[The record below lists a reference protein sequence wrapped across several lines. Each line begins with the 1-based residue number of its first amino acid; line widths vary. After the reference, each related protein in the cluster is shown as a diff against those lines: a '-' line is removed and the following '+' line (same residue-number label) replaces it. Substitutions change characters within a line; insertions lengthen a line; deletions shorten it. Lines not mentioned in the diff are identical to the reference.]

1 MALRGKTVS
10 VISLGCDKNR
20 VDTEYM
26 MQLLH
31 DSGCVFVH
39 DHSQAQV
46 IIVNTCGFIEPA
58 RKESVDTIMGVAE
71 YKQSGKCEKLI
82 ITGCLVQKYSEQ
94 LKELYEADAILG
106 TESYSKLCGIIERL
120 YSQVSDAQI
129 CEVTRTDPQFTKRF
143 ITTPPHYAYL
153 KIAEGCSNR
162 CTYCTIPS
170 IRGPYRS
177 RSKESII
184 EEAKA
189 LIDGGARELIVVA
202 QDTTRYGTDIYG
214 KPSLAMLAAELS
226 RLGADWIRLMYCYPE
241 LVTEELIRTVAENEK
256 ICKYLDIPLQHI
268 NTRILRLMN
277 RRCSGGDI
285 RKMLDNIA
293 KIDENIIVR
302 SSFILGF
309 PTETGPEY
317 EELLRFLE
325 EGRIGHAGFFAYS
338 AEPGT
343 PAAGLEQMPKR
354 IRSERVKGAA
364 AAQQAVVFRNNG
376 RNIGKSLRVLYE
388 GIDFNRGRFLGRTEH
403 NAPQADT
410 LVYFTGGSPEVGNFY
425 DVNITGYDGYDL
437 TGEMHRS

>member
-1 MALRGKTVS
+1 MVLAGKTVS

-39 DHSQAQV
+39 DNSLAQI

-58 RKESVDTIMGVAE
+58 RKEAIDTVLCAAE
-71 YKQSGKCEKLI
+71 NKNNGKCEKLI
-82 ITGCLVQKYSEQ
+82 VTGCLVQKYSEQ

-120 YSQVSDAQI
+120 YSETPALQV
-129 CEVTRTDPQFTKRF
+129 CEVTRTDPQFAKRF
-143 ITTPPHYAYL
+143 VTTPPHYAYL
-153 KIAEGCSNR
+153 KIAEGCSNC

-177 RSKESII
+177 VSMESVIA
-184 EEAKA
+184 EARV

-202 QDTTRYGTDIYG
+202 QDTTRYGIDLYG
-214 KPSLAMLAAELS
+214 KPSLAKLAWELS
-226 RLGADWIRLMYCYPE
+226 KLGADWIRLMYCYPE
-241 LVTEELIRTVAENEK
+241 LVTDELIRTVSENDK

-268 NTRILRLMN
+268 NTRILKLMN
-277 RRCSGGDI
+277 RRSGGADI

-309 PTETGPEY
+309 PTETEAEY
-317 EELLRFLE
+317 IELLRFIE

-338 AEPGT
+338 QEPGT
-343 PAAGLEQMPKR
+343 PAAKLVQVPKR
-354 IRSERVKGAA
+354 IRSERVRGAA
-364 AAQQAVVFRNNG
+364 AAQQAVVFKNNG
-376 RNIGKSLRVLYE
+376 LRIGRTLRVLYE
-388 GIDFNRGRFLGRTEH
+388 GIDFSRGRFYGRTEH

-410 LVYFTGGSPEVGNFY
+410 LVYFTGGTPEVGNFY
-425 DVNITGYDGYDL
+425 NVEITGYDGYDL
-437 TGEMHRS
+437 TGVMHRS